1 MSNRKQRTKIDDN
14 YSFWSEILFSVPQE
28 SILSPLLFHIFLADQ
43 FLVAKDIDIASYADG
58 SAPFIV
64 ENNIDSVIAS
74 LEKVSDALFNW
85 FKNIRLKRN
94 GDKCHVLVSTSKPV
108 GIRTGHYTTDNSKR
122 EKLLGVK
129 IDVNFNFNDHI
140 SDLCKKARRKIS
152 KENY

>member
-58 SAPFIV
+58 SGPFIV

-94 GDKCHVLVSTSKPV
+94 GDK
-108 GIRTGHYTTDNSKR
+108 
-122 EKLLGVK
+122 
-129 IDVNFNFNDHI
+129 
-140 SDLCKKARRKIS
+140 
-152 KENY
+152 

>member
-64 ENNIDSVIAS
+64 QNNSDNVIGS

-94 GDKCHVLVSTSKPV
+94 GDKCHVLVGTSKPV
-108 GIRTGHYTTDNSKR
+108 GIRTGHYK
-122 EKLLGVK
+122 
-129 IDVNFNFNDHI
+129 
-140 SDLCKKARRKIS
+140 
-152 KENY
+152 